1 MSTPDERGPVT
12 PAHEYLH
19 AGGNSRLIES
29 VPDIQTKVNLSEIQ
43 PFFALAV
50 FGVAT
55 RGGSE
60 GGCEPFAIDIGQA
73 SLSHS
78 QKLNPPRADSDGSGP
93 T

>member
-43 PFFALAV
+43 PFFARAV

-73 SLSHS
+73 SLSQS
-78 QKLNPPRADSDGSGP
+78 QKLNPPRAEGSGP